1 MDKVNAI
8 LNQLYAYSH
17 KMADHAWT
25 PLMGLTREEWALALL
40 AGTSLGLFFLMFSC
54 GNKG

>member
-1 MDKVNAI
+1 VDKVDAI
-8 LNQLYAYSH
+8 LNQLGTYTH
-17 KMADHAWT
+17 DMADNTWT
-25 PLMGLTREEWALALL
+25 WFMGLTREEWALALL